1 MDNLK
6 QGAKDGKRS
15 MEITRKILCGMEF
28 FSVVGRKYPLFNPRE
43 FRILREK

>member
-15 MEITRKILCGMEF
+15 MEITRKILCEEL
-28 FSVVGRKYPLFNPRE
+28 SVVGRKYPLFNPKE
-43 FRILREK
+43 FF

>member
-15 MEITRKILCGMEF
+15 MEITRKILCEKEL
-28 FSVVGRKYPLFNPRE
+28 SVVGRKYPLFNPKE
-43 FRILREK
+43 CF